1 MNSLGEILKATRLK
15 LNKKLREVEEMTG
28 VSNAYLSQLEN
39 DKIKS
44 PSANT
49 LYKLASAY
57 NVELDELLY
66 AAGIIENKKVKL
78 DADIVEKFAFHAEGL
93 SEKQQEDIIDFIK
106 YLKYKKDKE
115 Y

>member
-1 MNSLGEILKATRLK
+1 MNTLGEILKATRLK

-28 VSNAYLSQLEN
+28 ISNAYLSQLEN

-57 NVELDELLY
+57 NIEIDELLY
-66 AAGIIENKKVKL
+66 AAGIIENRRSKSNS
-78 DADIVEKFAFHAEGL
+78 DIVEKFAFHAEGL
-93 SEKQQEDIIDFIK
+93 SEHQQEEVIDFIK
-106 YLKYKKDKE
+106 YLKFKKGNS
-115 Y
+115 